1 MCRCG
6 CIEGMKRRNLAVV
19 LEGSEQLFRGITIY
33 MGQKHRSVSRVTEH
47 KGGGGGGS
55 GTNIRTPLRS
65 DMHYT
70 LFFFLT
76 ESTDFC
82 CFNSWDWQ
90 LHMENLLW
98 AHLLHNFTMIIILG
112 LLNLISEKRL
122 SNILSP
128 LFAYI
133 TVQDNFVSY
142 LALPWIK
149 DNQLHNNIGQSTNK
163 EDYKGQHSANYI
175 KDTAIF
181 SLILSVFEITIR
193 EGQKLLTS
201 KR

>member
-6 CIEGMKRRNLAVV
+6 CIEGMKRRNLAIV

-33 MGQKHRSVSRVTEH
+33 MGQKRRSVSRVTEH
-47 KGGGGGGS
+47 KGGGGGGGGS

-98 AHLLHNFTMIIILG
+98 AHLLHNFTVIIFLG

-128 LFAYI
+128 PFCIYYC
-133 TVQDNFVSY
+133 TRQFCF
-142 LALPWIK
+142 
-149 DNQLHNNIGQSTNK
+149 
-163 EDYKGQHSANYI
+163 
-175 KDTAIF
+175 IF
-181 SLILSVFEITIR
+181 GFTMD
-193 EGQKLLTS
+193 
-201 KR
+201 

>member
-1 MCRCG
+1 
-6 CIEGMKRRNLAVV
+6 
-19 LEGSEQLFRGITIY
+19 
-33 MGQKHRSVSRVTEH
+33 MGQKRRSVSRETEH
-47 KGGGGGGS
+47 KGGGEGGS

-65 DMHYT
+65 DMHHT

-90 LHMENLLW
+90 RHMENLLW
-98 AHLLHNFTMIIILG
+98 AHLLHNFTVIIILG
-112 LLNLISEKRL
+112 LLNLISDKRL
-122 SNILSP
+122 SNIFITPFCISLLYKTI
-128 LFAYI
+128 LFHIWLYHGLKTTNSI
-133 TVQDNFVSY
+133 TTLDR
-142 LALPWIK
+142 APIK
-149 DNQLHNNIGQSTNK
+149 KII
-163 EDYKGQHSANYI
+163 YKGQHSANYI

-193 EGQKLLTS
+193 EGQKLLIS

>member
-1 MCRCG
+1 MW
-6 CIEGMKRRNLAVV
+6 
-19 LEGSEQLFRGITIY
+19 
-33 MGQKHRSVSRVTEH
+33 
-47 KGGGGGGS
+47 GGGGVGGS

-65 DMHYT
+65 DMHHT

-90 LHMENLLW
+90 RQLW
-98 AHLLHNFTMIIILG
+98 RTYCGHTFYIILQWS
-112 LLNLISEKRL
+112 LFWVYLTWFLIKGSA
-122 SNILSP
+122 IFLSP

-133 TVQDNFVSY
+133 TLQDNFVSY

-149 DNQLHNNIGQSTNK
+149 DIQLHNNIGQSTNK

-193 EGQKLLTS
+193 EGQKLLIS

>member
-6 CIEGMKRRNLAVV
+6 CIEGMERSDLEVV
-19 LEGSEQLFRGITIY
+19 LEGKEQLFRGITIY
-33 MGQKHRSVSRVTEH
+33 MGQKRRSVSRETEH
-47 KGGGGGGS
+47 KGGGEGGS

-65 DMHYT
+65 DMHHT

-82 CFNSWDWQ
+82 CLINSWDWQ

-98 AHLLHNFTMIIILG
+98 APFYIILQWS
-112 LLNLISEKRL
+112 LFWVYLTWFLIKGSA
-122 SNILSP
+122 IFLSP

-149 DNQLHNNIGQSTNK
+149 DNQLYNNIGQSTNK
-163 EDYKGQHSANYI
+163 EDN
-175 KDTAIF
+175 
-181 SLILSVFEITIR
+181 L
-193 EGQKLLTS
+193 
-201 KR
+201 

>member
-6 CIEGMKRRNLAVV
+6 CIEGMKRRNLEVV

-33 MGQKHRSVSRVTEH
+33 MGQKHRSVSRETEH
-47 KGGGGGGS
+47 KGGGGS
-55 GTNIRTPLRS
+55 GNNIRTPLRS
-65 DMHYT
+65 DMHHT

-82 CFNSWDWQ
+82 CLINSWDWQ

-98 AHLLHNFTMIIILG
+98 APFYRILQWSLFWVYLTWFLKKGSAIFYHPFLHILLYKTILFHIWLYHGLKTTNSITTLDRAPIKKII
-112 LLNLISEKRL
+112 
-122 SNILSP
+122 
-128 LFAYI
+128 
-133 TVQDNFVSY
+133 
-142 LALPWIK
+142 
-149 DNQLHNNIGQSTNK
+149 
-163 EDYKGQHSANYI
+163 YKGQHSANYI

-193 EGQKLLTS
+193 EGQKLLIS